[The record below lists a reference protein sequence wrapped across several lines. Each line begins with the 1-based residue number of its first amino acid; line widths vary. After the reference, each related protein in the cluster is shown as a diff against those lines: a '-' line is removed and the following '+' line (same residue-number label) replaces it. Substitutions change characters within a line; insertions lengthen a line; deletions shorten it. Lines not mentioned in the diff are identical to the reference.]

1 MCTRIEQGRNRRA
14 RQACDRRPGPELQ
27 RWDWQRRACS
37 NRTSGGLPP
46 ARGAGRFCS
55 THQGG
60 VTMNVKLIEQLD
72 LSRDEY
78 FTRRTVIRALASA
91 RRRLEDERGP
101 NCCFIDPRTDML
113 LQFAADL
120 ALGALETIEALGAEL
135 ISERI
140 W

>member
-1 MCTRIEQGRNRRA
+1 
-14 RQACDRRPGPELQ
+14 
-27 RWDWQRRACS
+27 
-37 NRTSGGLPP
+37 
-46 ARGAGRFCS
+46 
-55 THQGG
+55 
-60 VTMNVKLIEQLD
+60 MNVQLIEQLD

-120 ALGALETIEALGAEL
+120 ELGALETIEALGAEL

-140 W
+140 WTKHVPDLPVEEWNVWMDAHKGSTIAMLDPGKDLQ